1 MTKDETEFNKLL
13 TYALDSVG
21 VIEATIKV
29 LGKLNNNPYLL
40 EREKH
45 FNHHLEYLKHSIPQ
59 LLKDVEALAEHSELT
74 NN

>member
-21 VIEATIKV
+21 VIEGTIKV

-40 EREKH
+40 
-45 FNHHLEYLKHSIPQ
+45 
-59 LLKDVEALAEHSELT
+59 
-74 NN
+74 

>member
-21 VIEATIKV
+21 VIEGTIKV

-45 FNHHLEYLKHSIPQ
+45 FNHHLE
-59 LLKDVEALAEHSELT
+59 
-74 NN
+74 